1 MQNSQ
6 CFLCLV
12 FRLFSCVGLLQL
24 EWTSLRREIDYGG
37 VDRPGV
43 EGITPGAPHMGAGA
57 RLGERTK
64 YPFYHIVLEI
74 VIQIQQIDSLN
85 GFPDEHQLTIF

>member
-1 MQNSQ
+1 MI
-6 CFLCLV
+6 LV
-12 FRLFSCVGLLQL
+12 FFRFFSCVRLLQL

-37 VDRPGV
+37 V
-43 EGITPGAPHMGAGA
+43 EGITPGVPHMGAGA

-74 VIQIQQIDSLN
+74 VIHIQQIDSLN